1 MLPGAGP
8 WVQLAFKWRSLV
20 SGLGPGSTWLFAR
33 CQLTDFGHIL
43 LDWLK
48 LRRQPGLSVRVAP
61 VSRRARVRRESP
73 GGPGRQA
80 GGRTCVAGPRP
91 PAILPQPAIPGMGC
105 RLHVSPQPASPWS
118 VLGYSGSP
126 GIAITLHSLPRLSRG
141 WNEGQ
146 RG

>member
-8 WVQLAFKWRSLV
+8 WIQLAFKWRSLV
-20 SGLGPGSTWLFAR
+20 SGLGPGSTCLFAR
-33 CQLTDFGHIL
+33 CQLTDFGHVL

-80 GGRTCVAGPRP
+80 GGRTCVAGPWP

-126 GIAITLHSLPRLSRG
+126 GIAITLHSLP
-141 WNEGQ
+141 
-146 RG
+146 